1 MVGDTGNGQGS
12 GPRDGS
18 GSGVTPAGKDTPATS
33 ASPPS
38 SAPVQKGASP
48 QSATPRRGARAR
60 AGKATRASRVASE
73 LRDLIL
79 RGDLP
84 PGSKVHLDQLRERFG
99 VSLSPM
105 REAVSRLVADGI
117 VVFEDQRGYRIA
129 PVSRENLM
137 EISQVRADV
146 ESLALRY
153 AIAAADLD
161 WESEI
166 LAALH
171 RVNRTPRDNDDP
183 DRFEAW
189 EQAHSDFHQAL
200 ISGCALPTL
209 LRFCATLHLQTDRY
223 RRLLLPGTA
232 PDLDVAQEHAAI
244 AEAAVARDTDRAAA
258 LLHDHIQRTGTMLA
272 ARIDPDLTD

>member
-1 MVGDTGNGQGS
+1 MGTYRDDQ
-12 GPRDGS
+12 PRG
-18 GSGVTPAGKDTPATS
+18 TS
-33 ASPPS
+33 TAHDSTDAPPS
-38 SAPVQKGASP
+38 RSSRRAS
-48 QSATPRRGARAR
+48 RGS
-60 AGKATRASRVASE
+60 AGKATRASRVALE

-129 PVSRENLM
+129 PVSRDNLT
-137 EISQVRADV
+137 EISRVRADL

-153 AIAAADLD
+153 AIAEADLD

-171 RVNRTPRDNDDP
+171 RVDRTPRDNDDP
-183 DRFEAW
+183 ALFEAW

-200 ISGCALPTL
+200 IGGCAMPTL

-223 RRLLLPGTA
+223 RRLLLPGT
-232 PDLDVAQEHAAI
+232 PLDVDVAAEHAAI
-244 AEAAVARDTDRAAA
+244 ADAAVARDTDRAAE
-258 LLHDHIQRTGTMLA
+258 LLRDHIQRNGTLLA
-272 ARIDPDLTD
+272 ARIDPDPAD

>member
-1 MVGDTGNGQGS
+1 M
-12 GPRDGS
+12 
-18 GSGVTPAGKDTPATS
+18 
-33 ASPPS
+33 
-38 SAPVQKGASP
+38 
-48 QSATPRRGARAR
+48 
-60 AGKATRASRVASE
+60 
-73 LRDLIL
+73 IL

-146 ESLALRY
+146 ESLTLRY

-171 RVNRTPRDNDDP
+171 RVNRTPRDNDLCNNATEGAGGSALDIP
-183 DRFEAW
+183 VFERKARVRFTTGVSR
-189 EQAHSDFHQAL
+189 QAPAVGL
-200 ISGCALPTL
+200 NRPT
-209 LRFCATLHLQTDRY
+209 T
-223 RRLLLPGTA
+223 
-232 PDLDVAQEHAAI
+232 
-244 AEAAVARDTDRAAA
+244 
-258 LLHDHIQRTGTMLA
+258 
-272 ARIDPDLTD
+272 